1 MFFLA
6 SLRLCGFM
14 NLLRGFVVKTTMDNL
29 KILIVDDDHWVREE
43 LGEFLTEYEYI
54 VLQAGLPSEA
64 LQIVDDRE
72 PDIIILDLKL
82 PEMDGLEVLKRMK
95 TSFPE
100 MEIIMI
106 TGHGDMDNVI
116 QAMRLGASDYLTKPF
131 RLPEVQAA
139 IERTQKFIL
148 LKQRLKTVEL
158 NYSLLS
164 QEFYG
169 SLGYHIIGESPA
181 MQRVIDFMS
190 KVARSDETSVLII
203 GESGTGKE
211 LIARG
216 IHRLSTREDQMFC
229 SVNTA
234 AITDTLFESEFFGH
248 KKGSFTGAST
258 DKAGWFQVAHQ
269 GTLFLDEICSMP
281 LPQQAKLLRVLEE
294 KTITRVGSH
303 TEIPVDIRIIAATN
317 QDIKQMVNKST
328 FREDLYYRLSAFT
341 IHIPSLRQRKED
353 IPLLLEN
360 FVSHYSHK
368 INKPLKTID
377 NRVTDALMGYDFPG
391 NVRELKNMVERAVIL
406 CDDDTLYLQHFPI
419 IQATKDDSIE
429 KLPDEEE
436 SSHQDLEET
445 LERTERRLI
454 FQALEKANQ
463 NKSKAAELLNISRQS
478 LHRRLKRL
486 GLSGN
491 RTALSE

>member
-1 MFFLA
+1 
-6 SLRLCGFM
+6 
-14 NLLRGFVVKTTMDNL
+14 
-29 KILIVDDDHWVREE
+29 
-43 LGEFLTEYEYI
+43 
-54 VLQAGLPSEA
+54 
-64 LQIVDDRE
+64 
-72 PDIIILDLKL
+72 
-82 PEMDGLEVLKRMK
+82 
-95 TSFPE
+95 
-100 MEIIMI
+100 MI
-106 TGHGDMDNVI
+106 TGHGDMDSVI

-148 LKQRLKTVEL
+148 LNQKLKTAEL

-164 QEFYG
+164 QEFHE
-169 SLGYHIIGESPA
+169 SLGYHIIGKSSV
-181 MQRVIDFMS
+181 MQNVIDLMS

-216 IHRLSTREDQMFC
+216 IHRLSARKDHMFC
-229 SVNTA
+229 SVNTS

-248 KKGSFTGAST
+248 KKGSFTGASK
-258 DKAGWFQVAHQ
+258 DKAGWFQVAHE

-281 LPQQAKLLRVLEE
+281 LSQQAKLLRVLEE

-303 TEIPVDIRIIAATN
+303 TEVPIDVRIIAATN
-317 QDIKQMVNKST
+317 QDIKQMVNENT
-328 FREDLYYRLSAFT
+328 FREDLYYRLSTFT
-341 IHIPSLRQRKED
+341 IPVPPLRDRKED
-353 IPLLLEN
+353 IPLLIDN
-360 FVSHYSHK
+360 FVTHFFQK
-368 INKPLKTID
+368 MNKAVKAID
-377 NRVTDALMGYDFPG
+377 QQVTEALMAYDFPG
-391 NVRELKNMVERAVIL
+391 NIRELKNMVERAVIL

-419 IQATKDDSIE
+419 TQATKHDSSE
-429 KLPDEEE
+429 NLPNEEE
-436 SSHQDLEET
+436 SSHQDLEEM

-454 FQALEKANQ
+454 FQALEKANH